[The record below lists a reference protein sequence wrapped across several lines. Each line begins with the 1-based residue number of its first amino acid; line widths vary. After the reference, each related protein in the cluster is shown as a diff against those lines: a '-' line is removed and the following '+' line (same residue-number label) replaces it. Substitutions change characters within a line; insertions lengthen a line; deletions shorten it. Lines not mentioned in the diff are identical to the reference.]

1 MFPAWETPETAIL
14 ELLKLVL
21 SIFAVLIFAHC
32 NELTE
37 YDNQRIQEALGDSLI
52 TSSTSNNISMDII
65 EDGTLK
71 LNLKSSRALTIT
83 EDRTKTTFLSGPVE
97 IAIFEMDTLDTQ
109 VSADSAI
116 YLPKDAQFELFGN
129 VAVRSSNGRSL
140 YSDYLKW
147 IRESDEVTTPG
158 RVLIITE
165 TDSIAAN
172 GFVGNT
178 DLTNYTLTEVTGKTQ
193 FN

>member
-1 MFPAWETPETAIL
+1 MGPLNYIIALAFIFLMIAQCTQ
-14 ELLKLVL
+14 L
-21 SIFAVLIFAHC
+21 S
-32 NELTE
+32 E
-37 YDNQRIQEALGDSLI
+37 YDNERIQEALGDSLI
-52 TSSTSNNISMDII
+52 TSSTTRNLNMDVI
-65 EDGTLK
+65 ENGALK
-71 LNLKSSRALTIT
+71 LNLKSSRALSIT
-83 EDRTKTTFLSGPVE
+83 KDRTKTTYLSGPVS
-97 IAIFEMDTLDTQ
+97 IDIFKSDSLDTE

-129 VAVRSSNGRSL
+129 VIVHSQNGRFL

-147 IRESDEVTTPG
+147 LREDDEVTTPG
-158 RVLIITE
+158 RVLIITK
-165 TDSIAAN
+165 TDSIAAT

>member
-1 MFPAWETPETAIL
+1 MVQ
-14 ELLKLVL
+14 LKYIFASLVL
-21 SIFAVLIFAHC
+21 FLAWSQC
-32 NELTE
+32 TELSE
-37 YDNQRIQEALGDSLI
+37 YDNERIQEALGDSLI
-52 TSSTSNNISMDII
+52 TSSTTKQVDMDII
-65 EDGTLK
+65 ENGTLK

-83 EDRTKTTFLSGPVE
+83 RDRNKTTYLSGPV
-97 IAIFEMDTLDTQ
+97 AIDIFKSDTLDTE
-109 VSADSAI
+109 VAADSAI

-129 VAVRSSNGRSL
+129 VVVHSMNGRFL

-147 IRESDEVTTPG
+147 LREDDEVTTPG
-158 RVLIITE
+158 RVLIITQ
-165 TDSIAAN
+165 TDSIAAT

>member
-1 MFPAWETPETAIL
+1 MPEIATL
-14 ELLKLVL
+14 GQLKYIFASLVL
-21 SIFAVLIFAHC
+21 FLIVSQC
-32 NELTE
+32 TELSK
-37 YDNQRIQEALGDSLI
+37 YDNERIQEALGDSLI
-52 TSSTSNNISMDII
+52 TSSTTKQVDMDII
-65 EDGTLK
+65 ENGALK

-83 EDRTKTTFLSGPVE
+83 EDRNKTTYLSGPVL
-97 IAIFEMDTLDTQ
+97 IDIFKSDTLDTE

-129 VAVRSSNGRSL
+129 VIVHSQNGRFL

-147 IRESDEVTTPG
+147 LREDDEVTTPG
-158 RVLIITE
+158 RVLIITK
-165 TDSIAAN
+165 TDSIAAT

>member
-1 MFPAWETPETAIL
+1 MTLETDIL
-14 ELLKLVL
+14 ELHRLLLTVVIIFLIAQCSEL
-21 SIFAVLIFAHC
+21 S
-32 NELTE
+32 E
-37 YDNQRIQEALGDSLI
+37 YDNARIKEALGDSLV
-52 TSSTSNNISMDII
+52 TSSATKNVNMDII
-65 EDGTLK
+65 EDGILQ

-83 EDRTKTTFLSGPVE
+83 KDRTKTTYLSGPIE
-97 IAIFEMDTLDTQ
+97 ISIFKNDTLDTQ
-109 VSADSAI
+109 VFADSAT
-116 YLPKDAQFELFGN
+116 YLPKTAKFELFDH
-129 VAVRSSNGRSL
+129 VVVKSKNGRSL

-147 IRESDEVTTPG
+147 LRESDKVNTPG